1 MGAANQ
7 DTLESYIG
15 SEVII
20 DLASPFVCLGR
31 LVAISEHFLEL
42 ADADLH
48 DLRDT
53 KTTRENYVIA
63 AVHTGIKRNRRR
75 VLIARREV
83 VAVGRAKDVVAD

>member
-1 MGAANQ
+1 MNGEAV
-7 DTLESYIG
+7 DTLTSFIG
-15 SEVII
+15 MEVVI

-31 LVAISEHFLEL
+31 LVGVEEHFLSL

-75 VLIARREV
+75 VLISRREV